1 MNLYTVDNNWYTDT
15 GATDHITSE
24 LDKLAIWER
33 YNGTDQIH
41 AANGSGMNI
50 KHIGQYTICTPKK
63 NLQLHNIL
71 HVPSTKKNLVSV
83 HRLTS
88 DNNVFLEFHPNF
100 FVIKDRD
107 TKNTLLEGPCNRGLY
122 PLPPTPAYKQV
133 FGVNKVPLDRWHSRL
148 GHPSIPIVQKIVSSH
163 ELPCSFD
170 SNKDVVCDA
179 C

>member
-24 LDKLAIWER
+24 LDKLAIRER

-83 HRLTS
+83 H
-88 DNNVFLEFHPNF
+88 
-100 FVIKDRD
+100 
-107 TKNTLLEGPCNRGLY
+107 
-122 PLPPTPAYKQV
+122 
-133 FGVNKVPLDRWHSRL
+133 
-148 GHPSIPIVQKIVSSH
+148 
-163 ELPCSFD
+163 
-170 SNKDVVCDA
+170 
-179 C
+179 